1 MEKTYIIT
9 TQRVQFAAYFESCKS
24 SHCYDQ
30 DKHLRTA
37 KIITFKFPT
46 STLLSF
52 RVSRYD
58 TQNFKNKEEWNSI
71 KVLSD
76 VP

>member
-1 MEKTYIIT
+1 MEKTHIIT
-9 TQRVQFAAYFESCKS
+9 IQRVQFAGYFKSCKS
-24 SHCYDQ
+24 SHWYDQ

-37 KIITFKFPT
+37 KIITFKFPF

-52 RVSRYD
+52 RVSRHD
-58 TQNFKNKEEWNSI
+58 NQNFKNKEEWNSI

>member
-1 MEKTYIIT
+1 MEKTHIIT
-9 TQRVQFAAYFESCKS
+9 IQRVQFAGYFKSCKS
-24 SHCYDQ
+24 SHWYGQ

-37 KIITFKFPT
+37 KIITFKFPF

-52 RVSRYD
+52 RVSRHD
-58 TQNFKNKEEWNSI
+58 NQNFKNKEEWNSI

>member
-1 MEKTYIIT
+1 MEKTHIIT
-9 TQRVQFAAYFESCKS
+9 TQRVQFAAYFKSCKNN
-24 SHCYDQ
+24 HWYDQ
-30 DKHLRTA
+30 DKHMRTT
-37 KIITFKFPT
+37 KIITFKFPF

-52 RVSRYD
+52 RVFRHD
-58 TQNFKNKEEWNSI
+58 TQNFKNKEVWNSI

>member
-1 MEKTYIIT
+1 MEKTHIIT
-9 TQRVQFAAYFESCKS
+9 TQRVQFAAYFKICKN
-24 SHCYDQ
+24 SHWYDQ
-30 DKHLRTA
+30 DKHLRTT
-37 KIITFKFPT
+37 KIITFKFPF

-52 RVSRYD
+52 RVFRHD
-58 TQNFKNKEEWNSI
+58 TQNFKNKEVWNSI